1 MELTISRH
9 CVPTDPE
16 TGLSPLQQALL
27 TDPHRVR
34 IAAAPTGAGKSYAFQ
49 RALTQDRR
57 VLFIVP
63 TRRLAQ
69 NLAAGIIHD
78 LMENTGWPPAK
89 AEAKVA
95 LWSSDQSARLREQGV
110 VQIGGY
116 RLRQLQALDD
126 TREGGE
132 IIVAIPEVLS
142 HLLLQ
147 RRIETGQAGLGI
159 FDVLDAFEH
168 IVFDEFHT
176 IEARGFG
183 LAALCARLVSVVTA
197 EGARFGRA
205 KVSLLSATPLA
216 IRPVLDK
223 LGIAATDIAEL
234 QETVGASGRAL
245 HGDVVLS
252 FSQAPSLAELV
263 AEQRAVVAAE
273 VEAGRQVVLIYNAL
287 ADLIRELPALA
298 TTLEQVGIPR
308 DQVLVINSIYDSGR
322 EGRITA
328 GFQAGRWQN
337 PDRFSVLIATASVE
351 VGVTFRAANV
361 LLMEPGF
368 QPLNFLQRYGRAAR
382 RGADGHVWVRI
393 DEALTNR
400 NPWLRELLDWAQA
413 HQGQQVGIEAL
424 TAVLS
429 RSTQEAFQDSG
440 AEQPRY
446 FGRLSNRAI
455 YTAGLYWNALI
466 AHKSNRGPRHE
477 HLLAHRPASA
487 RQIYAL
493 LQQVRSMEKDR
504 LYAAAA
510 RKWCDRFEKQ
520 AYTLRD
526 IGRRIRVVQTD
537 GGPVEVDQV
546 WLERETTA
554 LERGLHRPGADGK
567 DEIHITGELDDYLRE
582 EKQYLVKRMVT
593 VYFPHTEHSA
603 SLPATVELVDAW
615 CRELNDRNSIE
626 GMAWEDYPDAMAAAE
641 KLVRMTGLVPSD
653 DEDISL
659 AASSGVL

>member
-1 MELTISRH
+1 MELIIRRH
-9 CVPTDPE
+9 CVPADPE

-27 TDPHRVR
+27 TDPRRIR
-34 IAAAPTGAGKSYAFQ
+34 IASAPTGAGKSYAFQ
-49 RALTQDRR
+49 RALIQGER

-69 NLAAGIIHD
+69 NLAAGIIREWV
-78 LMENTGWPPAK
+78 ENLGWSAAN

-95 LWSSDQSARLREQGV
+95 LWSSDQSARLRAQGI

-132 IIVAIPEVLS
+132 IIVAIPEVVS

-147 RRIETGQAGLGI
+147 RQMETGQAGLGI
-159 FDVLDAFEH
+159 FDVLNAFEH

-216 IRPVLDK
+216 IRPVLEK

-234 QETVGASGRAL
+234 QETVGTSGRAL
-245 HGDVVLS
+245 HGDVVLT

-263 AEQRAVVAAE
+263 AAQRTVVAAE
-273 VEAGRQVVLIYNAL
+273 VQAGRQVVLIYNKL

-298 TTLEQVGIPR
+298 MTLEKAGISR
-308 DQVLVINSIYDSGR
+308 DQVLVINSIHDSGR

-351 VGVTFRAANV
+351 VGITFRAANV

-382 RGADGHVWVRI
+382 RGAEGHVWVRL
-393 DEALTNR
+393 DDALSNR

-413 HQGQQVGIEAL
+413 HQGRQVGIEAL

-429 RSTQEAFQDSG
+429 RSTQEAFQDSDT
-440 AEQPRY
+440 EQPRY
-446 FGRLSNRAI
+446 FGRLSNRAV
-455 YTAGLYWNALI
+455 YTAGLYWNALL
-466 AHKSNRGPRHE
+466 AHKSNRGPRRE
-477 HLLAHRPASA
+477 HLLVHQPASA
-487 RQIYAL
+487 RLIYAR
-493 LQQVRSMEKDR
+493 LQQVRAMEKDR
-504 LYAAAA
+504 IYGAAA
-510 RKWCDRFEKQ
+510 RKWCDRFESQ

-537 GGPVEVDQV
+537 GGPVEVDQI
-546 WLERETTA
+546 WLERETTV
-554 LERGLHRPGADGK
+554 LERGLHRLGADGR
-567 DEIHITGELDDYLRE
+567 DELHIMGELDDYLRE
-582 EKQYLVKRMVT
+582 EKQYSAKRMVT

-603 SLPATVELVDAW
+603 RLPANAELVDAW
-615 CRELNDRNSIE
+615 CRELNGRHGIA
-626 GMAWEDYPDAMAAAE
+626 GMAWEDYPEAMAAAE
-641 KLVRMTGLVPSD
+641 KLVRLTGLVPGD
-653 DEDISL
+653 DEDLSL